1 MLDAMGYPAELF
13 KGSLQVQQ
21 VPTAVRLF
29 ENSFMFVH
37 YGLTD
42 FSQWVVKKIAKFM
55 GEQYIAVKLSKPS
68 MADNL
73 DRQNAVLQL
82 SSAGEI
88 SRRRA
93 YGWLG
98 ITDAV
103 DEKKERLEEDAEIQK
118 LQLKQEED
126 LRRQVETGSINQHLD
141 AAAQQQAEQQQAGG
155 SPPGGQQAAAPQ
167 GGGQQGAVTPMDVQ
181 GQAQELAQ
189 QWLGM
194 PEGDRRKAMQQTKAT
209 DTTLY
214 SLAKEAMEEM
224 RNQAGSQGVQQMYQ
238 EVQGGGG

>member
-1 MLDAMGYPAELF
+1 MGYPAELF

-37 YGLTD
+37 YGFTD
-42 FSQWVVKKIAKFM
+42 FAQWVVKKINKFM
-55 GEQYIAVKLSKPS
+55 GEHYISIKLSKPS
-68 MADNL
+68 FADNL

-82 SSAGEI
+82 ASAGEI

-118 LQLKQEED
+118 LQLQQEEE
-126 LRRQVETGSINQHLD
+126 LRRQVEAGSIDKQLD

-155 SPPGGQQAAAPQ
+155 SPPGGQAGAPAQ
-167 GGGQQGAVTPMDVQ
+167 GAQQGAVTPMDVQ
-181 GQAQELAQ
+181 GKAQEMAQ
-189 QWLGM
+189 QWLAM
-194 PEGDRRKAMQQTKAT
+194 PEGDRKKAMAQTKAT

-224 RNQAGSQGVQQMYQ
+224 RSQAGSQGVQQMYQ
-238 EVQGGGG
+238 EAQGQ

>member
-13 KGSLQVQQ
+13 KGSLMVQQ

-37 YGLTD
+37 YGMTD
-42 FSQWVVKKIAKFM
+42 FAQWVVKKISKFM
-55 GEQYIAVKLSKPS
+55 GEQYIDVKLAKPS

-118 LQLKQEED
+118 LQLKAEED
-126 LRRQVETGSINQHLD
+126 LRRQVETGTIDKQLD
-141 AAAQQQAEQQQAGG
+141 AQAQAAAEQQQAGG
-155 SPPGGQQAAAPQ
+155 GNAPGGPAAAA
-167 GGGQQGAVTPMDVQ
+167 GGAGGVTPMDVE

-189 QWLGM
+189 QWLGL
-194 PEGDRRKAMQQTKAT
+194 PEGDRRKAMQQVKAT
-209 DTTLY
+209 DQTLY
-214 SLAKEAMEEM
+214 SLAKEAMEDM
-224 RNQAGSQGVQQMYQ
+224 RNQAGSQGVQQMYDQ
-238 EVQGGGG
+238 AQGGG